1 MSNATRPHTVFYYQV
16 ITLLSLIV
24 LVAGM
29 GGLSLVWLRQQIVD
43 TASRTQELQ
52 RERVALTRR
61 LEYLDVKIAEV
72 QRPNYLEHRAK
83 EMGLVLRRPEM
94 GQLIA
99 LGPLPGPRPSDIEEM
114 EPAPAA
120 REPYRNSFD
129 LAVMEPLRR
138 MENN

>member
-1 MSNATRPHTVFYYQV
+1 MRSATRSHTVFYYQV

-24 LVAGM
+24 LVAGL
-29 GGLSLVWLRQQIVD
+29 GGLSLVWLRQQIAD
-43 TASRTQELQ
+43 TATRTQELQ
-52 RERVALTRR
+52 RERAALNRR

-72 QRPNYLEHRAK
+72 QRPNFLEHRAR

-94 GQLIA
+94 GQLVA
-99 LGPLPGPRPSDIEEM
+99 LGPLAPLRTPGVEERGSRPSE
-114 EPAPAA
+114 

-138 MENN
+138 IGN